1 MLQLNLGGSQLPL
14 DPMVT
19 NMAMNYGA
27 DIVNQ
32 KKKEVEGMVGKY
44 LNIGQLKVGPNTI
57 SISCYHPYLQYYF
70 AVDNS
75 YVSSKLRLLLFPF
88 LHSDW

>member
-1 MLQLNLGGSQLPL
+1 MFLQLNLGGSQLPL

-32 KKKEVEGMVGKY
+32 KKKEVEGMMEKY
-44 LNIGQLKVGPNTI
+44 VSIGQLKVGVEWGSLI
-57 SISCYHPYLQYYF
+57 GVHIKIFSIILPWITLM
-70 AVDNS
+70 
-75 YVSSKLRLLLFPF
+75 
-88 LHSDW
+88 

>member
-1 MLQLNLGGSQLPL
+1 MACTARWWWALSWAGSYCEFIFHYLLTCIPFFQLNLGGSQLPL

-32 KKKEVEGMVGKY
+32 KKKEVEGMVEKY
-44 LNIGQLKVGPNTI
+44 VSIGQLKVVEMVI
-57 SISCYHPYLQYYF
+57 
-70 AVDNS
+70 A
-75 YVSSKLRLLLFPF
+75 
-88 LHSDW
+88 

>member
-1 MLQLNLGGSQLPL
+1 MACTARWWWGLSWTSSYCEFIFICLLYVQIPFQLNLGGSQLPL

-32 KKKEVEGMVGKY
+32 KKKEVEGMVEKY
-44 LNIGQLKVGPNTI
+44 VSIGQLKVVEMVI
-57 SISCYHPYLQYYF
+57 
-70 AVDNS
+70 A
-75 YVSSKLRLLLFPF
+75 
-88 LHSDW
+88 